1 MDFGIKGKV
10 AVITGAAG
18 DGLGRAHALALARE
32 GVAVALFDL
41 ASCAETAAILKK
53 AGGEAKAFA
62 CDISK
67 QEDVERA
74 VAEVKAAYGAV
85 DILVNNASILSTVGM
100 FLDIAPERWGKD
112 VDVNLLGTARM
123 CRAVWKDMVA
133 RKWGRIVMISS
144 FAGTH
149 GGAGQT
155 SYAAT
160 KAAVIGLA
168 KSLALEGAR
177 FNITVNAVAPGVVAT
192 QAVTQLIR
200 PDMLERMEKKAALR
214 RLGRPEEVGNT
225 VAFLCSEQAAYITG
239 QVIEVDGGAGLFTF

>member
-32 GVAVALFDL
+32 GVKVALFDVVP
-41 ASCAETAAILKK
+41 CTETREVIRT
-53 AGGEAKAFA
+53 AGGEAKGFL

-67 QEDVERA
+67 QDEVERA
-74 VAEVKAAYGAV
+74 IAEVKAVYGPV

-100 FLDIAPERWGKD
+100 LLDIPVDRWHQD
-112 VDVNLLGTARM
+112 VHVNLLGTTYM
-123 CRAVWKDMVA
+123 CRGVWKDMMA

-177 FNITVNAVAPGVVAT
+177 FNITVNAVAPGVIAT
-192 QAVTQLIR
+192 KAVTQFIR

-214 RLGRPEEVGNT
+214 RLGRPDEIGNT

-239 QVIEVDGGAGLFTF
+239 QVVEVDGGAGLFTF